1 MTKKEMTSIS
11 ILTIFLA
18 VSLFSC
24 SQPSTVS
31 KAELMEITKHWK
43 EPKVAIWYYMGTDN
57 KFHYFRFID
66 LRVKQDYRVR
76 RNELEIDG
84 TYSLSQKQTEWRVM
98 PWGPQAMMKK
108 ES

>member
-1 MTKKEMTSIS
+1 MINIL

-18 VSLFSC
+18 VSIMSC

-31 KAELMEITKHWK
+31 KAELIEITKHWK

-66 LRVKQDYRVR
+66 LGVKQDYRVR
-76 RNELEIDG
+76 RDELEIDE
-84 TYSLSQKQTEWRVM
+84 TYPLTKKQNEWRVM
-98 PWGPQAMMKK
+98 PWGTQAIMKK
-108 ES
+108 GS

>member
-1 MTKKEMTSIS
+1 MTKKEMTNIL
-11 ILTIFLA
+11 ILTTFLA
-18 VSLFSC
+18 VSLISC

-31 KAELMEITKHWK
+31 KAELMEITTHWK

-66 LRVKQDYRVR
+66 LGTKQEYRVR
-76 RNELEIDG
+76 RNELQIDE
-84 TYSLSQKQTEWRVM
+84 TYRLSKKQNEWRVM
-98 PWGPQAMMKK
+98 PWGSQAIMKK